1 MSQDFRTDMSRV
13 KGHGS
18 AHNGTHHFI
27 AHRVSA
33 IILAITV
40 PFLVWGILSS
50 APDGFDGFLDYIE
63 TTFGALTLL
72 LFVTAAF
79 FHGRSGLTEV
89 ILDYTSGGTRMG
101 LLLAVTL
108 ISIGF
113 WLLAVL
119 SIFRIWLGA

>member
-1 MSQDFRTDMSRV
+1 MPNDFRTDMSRV

-18 AHNGTHHFI
+18 AGDGTHHYI

-40 PFLVWGILSS
+40 PFLIWGILSY

-63 TTFGALTLL
+63 STLGAVTLL
-72 LFVTAAF
+72 LFISAAF
-79 FHGRSGLTEV
+79 FHGRSGLTES
-89 ILDYTSGGTRMG
+89 ILDYTSGGVRMAA
-101 LLLAVTL
+101 LLAVTL

-119 SIFRIWLGA
+119 SILRIWLGA